1 MEIMNANQENNTT
14 NENNT
19 SPESKDRYRTRW
31 ERIEE
36 RRARRGTR
44 YGGSWIGGA
53 ILIFL
58 GVMILLQNYT
68 STNVENWWALFIL
81 IPAVGAFGRAWRTY
95 QRDGKLSSPARASLI
110 FGFLL
115 TMVTAVFLFEL
126 DWGILGP
133 VLLLIAGL
141 GLLINAVLPG

>member
-1 MEIMNANQENNTT
+1 MNTNQENNT
-14 NENNT
+14 NNKNNT
-19 SPESKDRYRTRW
+19 TPESKDRFQTR
-31 ERIEE
+31 RQRMEE
-36 RRARRGTR
+36 RRAARGSR
-44 YGGSWIGGA
+44 FGGSWIGGA

-68 STNVENWWALFIL
+68 SINVENWWALFIL
-81 IPAVGAFGRAWRTY
+81 IPALGAFGSAWRAY
-95 QRDGKLSSPARASLI
+95 QIDGKLSSPARASLI

-115 TMVTAVFLFEL
+115 TMVTAIFLLEL

-133 VLLLIAGL
+133 VLLLLAGF